1 MKIIWSVIL
10 LLCVCSSIFA
20 NPSTAPIVTAE
31 KYMEYK
37 KQNGHLNKFIP
48 PKIVLVCYQ
57 QSTLQHLLDSN
68 PDMKLCDSF
77 THLYLI
83 EGGNVGVL
91 GGWGMGAPALSI
103 KIEEL
108 IALGVT
114 KFIAVGTAGSLMDK
128 HRIGEFI
135 IAQKAL
141 AEDGVAHL
149 YLNGKSYASVDE
161 KLFSMW
167 NEFSKNHA
175 LPSFHPAGAW
185 SFSAIFR
192 ETAADVIRVTMEGY
206 DVVEM
211 EAATL
216 YAIGQEKG
224 VQTLSLFV
232 ISDTLTDKVWIPH
245 IKEPKV
251 RNNLHK
257 LSEWALEFCRSEVK
271 KS

>member
-1 MKIIWSVIL
+1 MKVLCALSLL
-10 LLCVCSSIFA
+10 LLCVCSAIFA

-37 KQNGHLNKFIP
+37 KKNGHFNEFIP
-48 PKIVLVCYQ
+48 PKIILVCYQ

-68 PDMKLCDSF
+68 PDMKLSNSS

-83 EGGNVGVL
+83 EDGHVGF
-91 GGWGMGAPALSI
+91 WRMGYGCSGFVYKNRRADCSWCYEIHCCWYSRKLDGQAPDRGIHHCS
-103 KIEEL
+103 KSSC
-108 IALGVT
+108 
-114 KFIAVGTAGSLMDK
+114 K
-128 HRIGEFI
+128 
-135 IAQKAL
+135 
-141 AEDGVAHL
+141 DGVAHL
-149 YLNGKSYASVDE
+149 YLNGKPYANADA
-161 KLFSMW
+161 KLFSIW

-175 LPSFHPAGAW
+175 LPSFHAAGAW

-192 ETAADVIRVTMEGY
+192 ETPADVIRVTKEGY

-232 ISDTLTDKVWIPH
+232 ISDTLTDKTWIPH

-257 LSEWALEFCRSEVK
+257 LSEWALEFCRNEVK
-271 KS
+271 MS